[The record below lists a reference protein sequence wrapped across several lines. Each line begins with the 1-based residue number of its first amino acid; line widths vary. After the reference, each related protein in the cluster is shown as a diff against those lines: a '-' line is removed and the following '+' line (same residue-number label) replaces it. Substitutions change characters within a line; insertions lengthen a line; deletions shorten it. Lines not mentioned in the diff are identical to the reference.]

1 MDERGT
7 PDVPSALRAGRIEGI
22 SFPDLLWALCRRRTT
37 GVLRIGSTGVE
48 KALYLERGRIVF
60 ASSSDPNDRLG
71 ELFLREGRVTLDRLE
86 HSLARSQNGKRLGTL
101 LVESGALTADQLV
114 QGVLAQV
121 ERIVLSLF
129 AVEEGD
135 YRFEDGPLPT
145 DEVITLGMRTGELLL
160 RGIRQ
165 IRSFGRIR
173 RSVGGPHK
181 VYGLAEGWRGLSEGL
196 RLVEGEQQLL
206 DRLRAGDASIETLC
220 RDVYLSNFEI
230 YQTLLGFRVLG
241 LIEPREPKRE
251 PIGETSWHGV
261 LGDEGFAELLVR
273 LGRSD
278 ETGVLYVTRGTQ
290 ERTFHV
296 SAGRC
301 VFATSNDPDDG
312 LVAYL
317 LRRGVISLADREET
331 AKRLLSNKRVG
342 TILRELGVIDERDL
356 REMVRR
362 QLSEIVFDTFRW
374 TAADYAFVRGSLPTI
389 EEITLEETLESLVAA
404 GMRRVDS
411 WSRVWSGCGGLEAAL
426 ELRPSYLSVLDAMQ
440 AGADEW
446 QIVAALKVPRT
457 AREICRSSD
466 LGDFRVC
473 QILWTLRLLGAV
485 GTVPAESRAEQERP
499 VVSVS
504 SAPFAM
510 PPAPIVAEVEAAA
523 AELELETVAPIEAP
537 TREPAAHADSDRQ
550 LELEPAAPIVAE
562 VEAAAAELETVA
574 PIEAPTREPAAHAD
588 SDRQLEL
595 EPAAPTVA
603 EVEAAAAELALESG
617 RPIEAPTIEPEA
629 HADLELEL
637 ATASEID
644 VPAAVE
650 VAAVP
655 EPEPEDEPMA
665 IEIDRAAVAAVDR
678 ASIRIPIDEHDRAPS
693 HGKLETTQLIPREA
707 LESALRRVAAPIED
721 AGPVIEATQSI
732 APDVLEA
739 AQAKARPEDTGPVS
753 REELARSLGETAAE
767 RPWVEPDGFADVLA
781 RFNAAHRLVYRTVRS
796 EVGAGASNFLRATC
810 AQRAPAAAW
819 LIEGVTLSPDGSWD
833 TEQLK
838 RAAVDGRVADPWPGY
853 VALLDAE
860 IDRIGEFLGAPRA
873 IDLRRQIEALEA
885 APAAQA

>member
-1 MDERGT
+1 MDEPRN
-7 PDVPSALRAGRIEGI
+7 PDVPSALRAGRFEGI
-22 SFPDLLWALCRRRTT
+22 SFPDLLWALSRRRST
-37 GVLRIGSTGVE
+37 GVLRIAAAGAE
-48 KALYLERGRIVF
+48 QALYLERGRIVF

-71 ELFLREGRVTLDRLE
+71 ELFLREGRVTLDRLDE
-86 HSLARSQNGKRLGTL
+86 ALARSQNGKRLGTL

-129 AVEEGD
+129 AVEDGD

-181 VYGLAEGWRGLSEGL
+181 IYGLADGWRGVTEGL
-196 RLVEGEQQLL
+196 RLAEGEQQLL
-206 DRLRAGDASIETLC
+206 DRLRTGDATIETLC

-241 LIEPREPKRE
+241 LVEEREPRRE
-251 PIGETSWHGV
+251 PIGDTSWHGV
-261 LGDEGFAELLVR
+261 LGEEGFAELLVR
-273 LGRSD
+273 LGRSGD
-278 ETGVLYVTRGTQ
+278 TGVLYVTRGGQ
-290 ERTFHV
+290 ERTFHLA
-296 SAGRC
+296 AGRC

-389 EEITLEETLESLVAA
+389 EDITLEETLESLVAA

-411 WSRVWSGCGGLEAAL
+411 WSRVWRGCGGLEAAL
-426 ELRPSYLSVLDAMQ
+426 ELRPTYLSILDSMQ

-446 QIVAALKVPRT
+446 QIVAALKAPRS
-457 AREICRSSD
+457 AREVCRSSD

-485 GTVPAESRAEQERP
+485 GTTTAEARAERVDASAALTSFAGVSHVEERELAIAAPAP
-499 VVSVS
+499 VVDVEAPARDAEVEPVACASVEAAAERDAEIALPPPEVES
-504 SAPFAM
+504 SALADVM
-510 PPAPIVAEVEAAA
+510 AAAAEVEAD
-523 AELELETVAPIEAP
+523 AP
-537 TREPAAHADSDRQ
+537 
-550 LELEPAAPIVAE
+550 VAE
-562 VEAAAAELETVA
+562 SERAQ
-574 PIEAPTREPAAHAD
+574 P
-588 SDRQLEL
+588 
-595 EPAAPTVA
+595 VA
-603 EVEAAAAELALESG
+603 EPELVAGDPDDAIDRPAL
-617 RPIEAPTIEPEA
+617 
-629 HADLELEL
+629 
-637 ATASEID
+637 SE
-644 VPAAVE
+644 E
-650 VAAVP
+650 R
-655 EPEPEDEPMA
+655 MS
-665 IEIDRAAVAAVDR
+665 IEIDRSAVELGR
-678 ASIRIPIDEHDRAPS
+678 SGIRIEIDEDVRPQAATPR
-693 HGKLETTQLIPREA
+693 GRLDTTQLISREA
-707 LESALRRVAAPIED
+707 LESAIRGPDVAERPI
-721 AGPVIEATQSI
+721 GATQAI
-732 APDVLEA
+732 APDVLDATQAHA
-739 AQAKARPEDTGPVS
+739 APSPELAARPEDTGPVS
-753 REELARSLGETAAE
+753 RDELARSLAETPVE
-767 RPWVEPDGFADVLA
+767 RRWTEPSGLADVVA
-781 RFNAAHRLVYRTVRS
+781 RFNAAHRLVYRAVRS

-810 AQRAPAAAW
+810 SQRAPAAAW
-819 LIEGVTLSPDGSWD
+819 LIEGVTLSADGSWD
-833 TEQLK
+833 TDELK
-838 RAAVDGRVADPWPGY
+838 RAAVDGRVTDPWPGY
-853 VALLDAE
+853 LALLDAE
-860 IDRIGEFLGAPRA
+860 IDRIGEFLGATRA
-873 IDLRRQIEALEA
+873 TDLRRQIEALDAAPAAAAPAAA